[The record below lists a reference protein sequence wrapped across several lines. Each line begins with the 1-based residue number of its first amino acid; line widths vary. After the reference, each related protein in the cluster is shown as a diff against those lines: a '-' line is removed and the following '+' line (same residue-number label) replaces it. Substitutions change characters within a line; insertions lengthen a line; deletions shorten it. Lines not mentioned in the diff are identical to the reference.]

1 MLFVQSPITN
11 NQQISVNDITNGNLK
26 FTSNTVGTPSF
37 TFQVKDDGGTAN
49 GGQNTD
55 QTANLIILN
64 VTDVTAPVVTAAQ
77 SFNYAENQSEGAVVG
92 TVVATDAVGVTEFQF
107 SATGTNTSADGFFT
121 IANDGQISITP
132 AGVASNDFETTPQSF
147 TYGVQAIDVAGNMSP
162 AVDITLNVTDVK
174 DRRKCCLPCDRNN
187 PNDILALEG
196 EAEAVLLKF
205 TLTGSN
211 ANLVN
216 EVGVFKVDDELDSI
230 NGIFPD
236 EAGYLQAALGEG
248 RVLFS
253 ALSQTPDLLD
263 QI

>member
-1 MLFVQSPITN
+1 VSPVENVT
-11 NQQISVNDITNGNLK
+11 
-26 FTSNTVGTPSF
+26 
-37 TFQVKDDGGTAN
+37 
-49 GGQNTD
+49 
-55 QTANLIILN
+55 LN
-64 VTDVTAPVVTAAQ
+64 VTDVDDTAPAVTGSQ
-77 SFNYAENQSEGAVVG
+77 SFDYAENQSEGAVVG
-92 TVVATDAVGVTEFQF
+92 TVTANDAVGVSGFQF
-107 SATGTNTSADGFFT
+107 SNGTNTTDDGFFT